1 MSSGNLLLRDLMY
14 LYTSIFCAAIQNIV
28 TQMFFDRYNPENKEL
43 LLFTTLFCGAVCTML
58 GILVSSRVTKTGAV
72 PLAGMIAAVIMSF
85 AGLFYV
91 RTFLFY
97 TILFCIASF
106 FINYVYNTF
115 DIYITATVRPEER
128 ERNVRILLGYQMAGY
143 LISPLFFS
151 VFASRSWVCITFSVL
166 LGLCSY
172 VPVGIEYLKA
182 PQPVPV
188 KKEGHVRPVIY
199 LKQDRKPML
208 YCFFMFMAVY
218 ILMPSVAYLFKDYL
232 GVSGYAVRSSLYL
245 GGIVLFS
252 SVVIL
257 CCSAPGMWRMRIAS
271 PLVLMGA
278 LIALLLLRSGHA
290 VVLAATAVVSG
301 CGYGIFL
308 SGSRHYVNTA
318 EAGRHLIARYNQ
330 VMTGASLFGY
340 LISALIGWF
349 CTQGNISVVPV
360 KYGVILFLFAAAA
373 GCTGGK
379 GNSLTGKNEE

>member
-1 MSSGNLLLRDLMY
+1 MRRGNLLLRDLMY

-58 GILVSSRVTKTGAV
+58 GILVSSRVRKTRAV
-72 PLAGMIAAVIMSF
+72 PLIGMITAVILSF

-91 RTFLFY
+91 RTFWIY

-151 VFASRSWVCITFSVL
+151 VFASRPWVCIAFSVL

-182 PQPVPV
+182 PQPMPI
-188 KKEGHVRPVIY
+188 KKEDRIQPVTY

-218 ILMPSVAYLFKDYL
+218 ILMPSVAYLLKDYL
-232 GVSGYAVRSSLYL
+232 GVSGYAVRSSLFL

-257 CCSAPGMWRMRIAS
+257 CCSAPGMWRIRIAS
-271 PLVLMGA
+271 PLILIGSLM
-278 LIALLLLRSGHA
+278 ALLLLRSGH
-290 VVLAATAVVSG
+290 TAVLVTTAVISG
-301 CGYGIFL
+301 SGYGIFL

-318 EAGRHLIARYNQ
+318 DAGRRLIARYNQ
-330 VMTGASLFGY
+330 VMTGASLLGY

-349 CTQGNISVVPV
+349 CTRGGMSVVPV
-360 KYGVILFLFAAAA
+360 KYSVILFLFAAAA
-373 GCTGGK
+373 ACTGGEK
-379 GNSLTGKNEE
+379 QRPDRRE